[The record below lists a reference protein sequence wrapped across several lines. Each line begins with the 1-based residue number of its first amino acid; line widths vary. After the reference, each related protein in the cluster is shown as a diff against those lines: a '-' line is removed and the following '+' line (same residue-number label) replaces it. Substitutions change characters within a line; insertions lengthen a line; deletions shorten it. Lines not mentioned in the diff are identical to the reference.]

1 MALSRKTV
9 IGQLCNRE
17 IQDRMIGTVAA
28 DLIAVMNGATL
39 VRVHD
44 VKEAVDSLNVLKGIG
59 V

>member
-1 MALSRKTV
+1 
-9 IGQLCNRE
+9 
-17 IQDRMIGTVAA
+17 MIGTVAA